1 VWLCNYVFDHVEHG
15 SMDQSVTKRLFLYL
29 AAFLAAL
36 LPVGATY
43 AASSCS
49 PMAAM
54 NDDHGD
60 CGDCKDDM
68 SQQCQSYCI
77 ALCQTLPASR
87 VSSLEARDPGSLTF
101 LPLLA
106 KFPPL
111 PVGGP
116 EPPPPRMLR

>member
-1 VWLCNYVFDHVEHG
+1 
-15 SMDQSVTKRLFLYL
+15 MDQTVTQRLFLYL

-36 LPVGATY
+36 LPIEATY
-43 AASSCS
+43 AANGCA

-54 NDDHGD
+54 NGDHGD

-68 SQQCQSYCI
+68 RQQCQSYCI
-77 ALCQTLPASR
+77 TLCQTLPASH
-87 VSSLEARDPGSLTF
+87 VSSLEARDLCSLTY